1 MTHGLRSE
9 IAATTKP
16 FSNLQPDYS
25 EFRNVSGLPIGAWSI
40 KLLATDFGGCIT
52 SYPVGRDM

>member
-25 EFRNVSGLPIGAWSI
+25 EFRKVSGLPIGAWSI
-40 KLLATDFGGCIT
+40 KLLATDFGG
-52 SYPVGRDM
+52 